1 MYGTEVPS
9 RFRASGFR
17 ASGLGYR
24 VLKGG
29 GFVGGRYLGNL
40 REA

>member
-1 MYGTEVPS
+1 MG
-9 RFRASGFR
+9 
-17 ASGLGYR
+17 GLGLGVKGLKW

-29 GFVGGRYLGNL
+29 GFTGGRYLGNL